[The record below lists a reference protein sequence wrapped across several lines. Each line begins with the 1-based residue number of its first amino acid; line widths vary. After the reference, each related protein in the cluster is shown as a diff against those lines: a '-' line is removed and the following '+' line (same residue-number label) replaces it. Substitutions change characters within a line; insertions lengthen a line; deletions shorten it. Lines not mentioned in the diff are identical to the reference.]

1 MAIEA
6 FSSNGRAVAALVGAG
21 RMGEIHARNATATPS
36 LELRYVVDQVRL
48 RADRLATSVGAR
60 PSTLGA
66 ALADPD
72 VTAMIVAT
80 STDAHEVVV
89 RAGIGRGLAVLCE
102 KPLTGD
108 VSTSTVLAHKAA
120 EASAALM
127 VGFHKRFDP
136 AIAELQRVLL
146 SGQIGELVSLSLI
159 SRDPSPPAD
168 IYEVG
173 GGAFFDM
180 MIHDFDLVGWLI
192 DDPPVSVLAAQSREV
207 ARCVI
212 DLQGGSSAYLEC
224 GRRSV
229 SSYDQTIEVIG
240 TVGAV
245 RILDDEHVV
254 STTFRGAADRRQRWD
269 APRPKR
275 TADVCHTG
283 ENVEPFFLS
292 RYSEAFQAETR
303 AFAAMALG
311 GPRAGATAEDGLQ
324 AALLAAAAT
333 ESSEAST
340 RVRLRSSQAGR
351 ASAMRSA

>member
-1 MAIEA
+1 MTIET
-6 FSSNGRAVAALVGAG
+6 FSPNGRAVAVLVGAG
-21 RMGEIHARNATATPS
+21 RMGQIHARNATAAPS
-36 LELRYVVDQVRL
+36 LELRYVADEERF
-48 RADRLATSVGAR
+48 RADRLASAVGAR
-60 PSTLGA
+60 SSTLGD

-80 STDAHEVVV
+80 STDAHDVVV
-89 RAGIGRGLAVLCE
+89 RTGIGRGLAVLCE

-108 VSTSTVLAHKAA
+108 VSTSTVLAQEAV
-120 EASAALM
+120 EASAALI

-136 AIAELQRVLL
+136 TIAELRRILL

-159 SRDPSPPAD
+159 SRDPTPPAD
-168 IYEVG
+168 SYAAD

-180 MIHDFDLVGWLI
+180 MIHDFDLVRWLV
-192 DDPPVSVLAAQSREV
+192 DDLPVSVLATQSRDV

-212 DLQGGSSAYLEC
+212 DLESGSSVYLEC

-254 STTFRGAADRRQRWD
+254 TTTFRGTIDRRQHSD
-269 APRPKR
+269 SPCTVEGAR
-275 TADVCHTG
+275 T
-283 ENVEPFFLS
+283 FFLP
-292 RYSEAFQAETR
+292 RYSEAFLAEMI
-303 AFAAMALG
+303 AFGAMALG
-311 GPRAGATAEDGLQ
+311 GPHAGATAEDGLR

-333 ESSEAST
+333 ESSMTST
-340 RVRLRSSQAGR
+340 RVHLRPSSRAER
-351 ASAMRSA
+351 ASSKRSA

>member
-1 MAIEA
+1 MTIEA

-36 LELRYVVDQVRL
+36 LELRYVVDEVRL
-48 RADRLATSVGAR
+48 RADRLATAVGAWS
-60 PSTLGA
+60 STLGA
-66 ALADPD
+66 AVADPD
-72 VTAMIVAT
+72 VRAMIVAT
-80 STDAHEVVV
+80 STDAHDVVV
-89 RAGIGRGLAVLCE
+89 RTGIGRGLAVLCE

-108 VSTSTVLAHKAA
+108 VSTSTVLAQEVV

-136 AIAELQRVLL
+136 AIAELRRVLL

-168 IYEVG
+168 TYEVG

-180 MIHDFDLVGWLI
+180 MIHDFDLVGWLV
-192 DDPPVSVLAAQSREV
+192 DDLPVSVLATQSREL

-212 DLQGGSSAYLEC
+212 DLQSGSSAYLEC

-254 STTFRGAADRRQRWD
+254 STTFRGTADRRQRWD
-269 APRPKR
+269 APR
-275 TADVCHTG
+275 TVEGA
-283 ENVEPFFLS
+283 EPFFLP
-292 RYSEAFQAETR
+292 RYSEAFRAEMR
-303 AFAAMALG
+303 AFGAMALG
-311 GPRAGATAEDGLQ
+311 GPHAGATAEDGLQ

-333 ESSEAST
+333 ESSMAST
-340 RVRLRSSQAGR
+340 RVHLRSPRAER
-351 ASAMRSA
+351 ASSMRSA